1 MEIIENK
8 PYEEGPFG
16 SGQYTYKVRAVYIHP
31 SYNLFIRP
39 SILWSLHSSI
49 YLMISSFIY
58 PSYDLFI
65 HLPILWIRISSFI
78 HPSYDFFI
86 HPPIPS
92 FIHSS
97 SPQVYHIGRH
107 IPSWFRSIVPKT
119 ALEVHEESWNA
130 YPCTKTKFSVPFVE
144 KFILEVDT
152 VFQSDNGNQ
161 VRIFL
166 HCLTSFSF
174 PFPFLVSLFLNV

>member
-1 MEIIENK
+1 MISL
-8 PYEEGPFG
+8 F
-16 SGQYTYKVRAVYIHP
+16 IHP
-31 SYNLFIRP
+31 SYVLFIHP
-39 SILWSLHSSI
+39 PILCSLHSSI
-49 YLMISSFIY
+49 HPIIPSFVH

-65 HLPILWIRISSFI
+65 N
-78 HPSYDFFI
+78 
-86 HPPIPS
+86 PPIPS

-174 PFPFLVSLFLNV
+174 PSPFLYLFFSMFSVNNDSICRKIYLI